1 MPSIVPIVEGDGEV
15 TARPELLLKR
25 ENFRLFSPRV
35 WPKRK
40 QDKIW
45 SACRGGSRTA
55 PTFASREDG

>member
-45 SACRGGSRTA
+45 SAKLALPVGIA
-55 PTFASREDG
+55 LLLA